1 VTGPVLAIVGPTAAG
16 KTALSLEVA
25 EALGAEVVSMDS
37 TMVYRGMD
45 IGTDK
50 PSPSEVARVRHHLV
64 DVLPPSHTLT
74 VSEFQS
80 MARAAVAGI
89 LARGRLPLLV
99 GGSGLYF
106 RAVVDPLEF
115 PGTDPV
121 VRGRL
126 EQEAAERGAMALY
139 ERLEAA
145 DPEAATHI
153 HPFNARRTI
162 RALEV
167 LEVTGRPFSSFRTS
181 WEQTRSL
188 YDLRVTGLTEPRP
201 ELDRRIDA
209 RVESMLGRGLVAEV
223 ERLVREEGLRDS
235 ATAVQALGYA
245 QILAH
250 LDGRLSLQ
258 EAIDQTRARTR
269 RFARRQ
275 MAWFRA
281 DPRVTWF
288 TSDAAGAAAHLL
300 AHRSP
305 EKGEAA

>member
-1 VTGPVLAIVGPTAAG
+1 
-16 KTALSLEVA
+16 
-25 EALGAEVVSMDS
+25 
-37 TMVYRGMD
+37 
-45 IGTDK
+45 
-50 PSPSEVARVRHHLV
+50 
-64 DVLPPSHTLT
+64 
-74 VSEFQS
+74 
-80 MARAAVAGI
+80 
-89 LARGRLPLLV
+89 
-99 GGSGLYF
+99 
-106 RAVVDPLEF
+106 
-115 PGTDPV
+115 
-121 VRGRL
+121 
-126 EQEAAERGAMALY
+126 MALY

-167 LEVTGRPFSSFRTS
+167 LEVTGRRFSSFRTS
-181 WEQTRSL
+181 WELPRSL
-188 YDLRVTGLTEPRP
+188 YDLTVIGLAEPRP

-209 RVESMLGRGLVAEV
+209 RVESQLARGLVAEV
-223 ERLVREEGLRDS
+223 ERLVREERLRDS

-258 EAIDQTRARTR
+258 EALDQTKGRTR

-288 TSDAAGAAAHLL
+288 MSDAPGAAAHLL

-305 EKGEAA
+305 KKGEAA